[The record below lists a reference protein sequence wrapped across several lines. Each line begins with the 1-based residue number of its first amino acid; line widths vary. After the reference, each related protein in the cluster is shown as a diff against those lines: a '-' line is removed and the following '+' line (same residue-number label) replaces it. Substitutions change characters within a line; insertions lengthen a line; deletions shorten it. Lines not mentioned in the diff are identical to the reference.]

1 MYSDS
6 EMVYRIKKIEK
17 LFNKYRKSKIVKE

>member
-6 EMVYRIKKIEK
+6 EIVYKNKKIEK
-17 LFNKYRKSKIVKE
+17 LFNKYKKSKIVKE

>member
-6 EMVYRIKKIEK
+6 EIVYKNKKIEK
-17 LFNKYRKSKIVKE
+17 LFNNYKKSIIVKE